1 MYPTLCAGSPSAPQP
16 FRRYPSEPTT
26 AIGKPTADAVPIA
39 VWNGT
44 LQKTRNGIVKVAP
57 PMAASAEQTPITVPA
72 TKRPGVGGSCRVG
85 FGFQL
90 KSMLEAM

>member
-1 MYPTLCAGSPSAPQP
+1 
-16 FRRYPSEPTT
+16 
-26 AIGKPTADAVPIA
+26 VPIA

-57 PMAASAEQTPITVPA
+57 PIAARAEQTPITVPA
-72 TKRPGVGGSCRVG
+72 TNRPGGGGSCRVG

-90 KSMLEAM
+90 KSMLDAM